1 MRELDRDL
9 GKIYHIDDHYYLE
22 KIFDNL
28 DELIKDEKRI
38 KAKAKK
44 SGFVV
49 KDHNWAIE
57 DNPNYAIEKIINDG
71 DTSNIS
77 KVRFIF
83 KIKLEYIK

>member
-28 DELIKDEKRI
+28 DELIEDEKRI
-38 KAKAKK
+38 EAKAKN
-44 SGFVV
+44 SGFLV
-49 KDHNWAIE
+49 KDHSWAIE

-71 DTSNIS
+71 DISNIS

>member
-9 GKIYHIDDHYYLE
+9 GKIYQIDDYYYLE

-28 DELIKDEKRI
+28 ADLIEDEKRI
-38 KAKAKK
+38 KSKAKN
-44 SGFVV
+44 SGFLV
-49 KDHNWAIE
+49 KNHNWAIE

-71 DTSNIS
+71 DISNIS

>member
-1 MRELDRDL
+1 MKQLDEDIGR
-9 GKIYHIDDHYYLE
+9 IYHKNDFYYLE

-28 DELIKDEKRI
+28 ADLIEDEKRI
-38 KAKAKK
+38 KSKAKS
-44 SGFVV
+44 SGFLV